1 MVGGF
6 FLLRF
11 VNPAIVTPHA
21 YMLVDAQL
29 SNNARRNLTLVCL
42 LSPSPSLGRVPIC
55 SPLLLLAC
63 ENHAKL
69 GQQRAIWWRQIG
81 LHGPAQRNARS

>member
-1 MVGGF
+1 MTQKYFPTATREQRCTMVGGF

-29 SNNARRNLTLVCL
+29 SNNARRNLTLV
-42 LSPSPSLGRVPIC
+42 RT
-55 SPLLLLAC
+55 
-63 ENHAKL
+63 
-69 GQQRAIWWRQIG
+69 W
-81 LHGPAQRNARS
+81 